1 MPFEG
6 GVRMTA
12 DSIMLCVPELR
23 GNEWN
28 FLKECLDT
36 NFVSSV
42 GPFVDR
48 FERMVAEYVGVQYAI
63 ATVNGTCALHTALLV
78 AGVKPDEEVL
88 VSTLTFI
95 APVNAIRYVGAWPVF
110 IDAEPDYW
118 QMNPATVVEF
128 LERGCQWH
136 EGELYNR
143 RTGRRVYRDYSR
155 SHPRPSRGSGSD
167 PGDCKSIWPESN

>member
-1 MPFEG
+1 
-6 GVRMTA
+6 MTT
-12 DSIMLCVPELR
+12 DPIMLCVPEFR

-48 FERMVAEYVGVQYAI
+48 FERMVAEYVGTQYAV

-110 IDAEPDYW
+110 IDTEPDYW
-118 QMNPATVVEF
+118 QMDPVKVTEF
-128 LERGCQWH
+128 LEQGCRWR
-136 EGELYNR
+136 EGALYNR
-143 RTGRRVYRDYSR
+143 RTGRCVSAIIPVHVLG
-155 SHPRPSRGSGSD
+155 HPVDLD
-167 PGDCKSIWPESN
+167 PILEVDRKSVV